1 MDSLHKIKLTVWI
14 ERFRKI
20 NVFLSN
26 YNDTLVVKGFE
37 QQKGV
42 GSSKT
47 IIGLLSCL
55 ILEMEIA
62 SINHNFLSIEGNNH
76 MTTKYLDTLYN
87 EFSFILRLASIFR
100 IDALE
105 EKEDFFVMEINYII
119 RGLDYFIN
127 TYRF

>member
-1 MDSLHKIKLTVWI
+1 M
-14 ERFRKI
+14 
-20 NVFLSN
+20 FLSN

-76 MTTKYLDTLYN
+76 MSTKY
-87 EFSFILRLASIFR
+87 I
-100 IDALE
+100 
-105 EKEDFFVMEINYII
+105 YIPCI
-119 RGLDYFIN
+119 MNSVLC
-127 TYRF
+127 